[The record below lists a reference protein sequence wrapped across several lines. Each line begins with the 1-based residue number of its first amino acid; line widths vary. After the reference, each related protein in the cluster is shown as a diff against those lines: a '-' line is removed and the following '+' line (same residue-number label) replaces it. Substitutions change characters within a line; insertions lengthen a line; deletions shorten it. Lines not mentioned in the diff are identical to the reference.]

1 MTEEILEEVMPM
13 DDVAINEPEPIA
25 PEKSPEEVSKEVISS
40 FKESYPQIMD
50 FVEFSVSKT
59 GEVQFDITDFTKFN
73 IPTAL
78 YNGDLFG
85 DKDTTPYWYER
96 KYLIQHIY
104 GSVSKKCNKSKEWE
118 IIEHKGYYRV
128 IKSSEKEQ
136 ILYNEMTEEEKAE
149 YDKQKRIKAI
159 NSEILSYKAYI
170 SETDYI
176 VTKINEVMA
185 IGTEEEV
192 QAVKEQYAE
201 QLAKRKEA
209 REKINELEE
218 ELKSLDSVLSEAESE
233 VI

>member
-1 MTEEILEEVMPM
+1 MTEEILEEIMQSEDTTLTKPQKTQK
-13 DDVAINEPEPIA
+13 EIA
-25 PEKSPEEVSKEVISS
+25 EEIVNSFIST
-40 FKESYPQIMD
+40 YPQI
-50 FVEFSVSKT
+50 EEAVSFNIT
-59 GEVQFDITDFTKFN
+59 DYGETKLSIIDFTKFN
-73 IPTAL
+73 IPVAL

-85 DKDTTPYWYER
+85 DRDTAPYWVER
-96 KYLIQHIY
+96 KYLIQDIY
-104 GSVSKKCNKSKEWE
+104 SEVESKCNESYEYE
-118 IIEHKGYYRV
+118 IWKHNGYYRV

-159 NSEILSYKAYI
+159 NSEILSYKAYL

>member
-1 MTEEILEEVMPM
+1 MREEFLEEVMPM

-25 PEKSPEEVSKEVISS
+25 QEKSLEEVSKEVISS

-96 KYLIQHIY
+96 KYLIQDIY
-104 GSVSKKCNKSKEWE
+104 GSVSKKCNKSKECE

-136 ILYNEMTEEEKAE
+136 FLYNEMTEEEKAE
-149 YDKQKRIKAI
+149 YNAKKKQDAIDNKRMERDNLLVTVVDPIVTNPLRWAELSAEEQEAYKQYRLYLLDI
-159 NSEILSYKAYI
+159 PQQESFPDIDILSFEDFKNTLNT
-170 SETDYI
+170 S
-176 VTKINEVMA
+176 N
-185 IGTEEEV
+185 
-192 QAVKEQYAE
+192 
-201 QLAKRKEA
+201 
-209 REKINELEE
+209 
-218 ELKSLDSVLSEAESE
+218 
-233 VI
+233 